1 MTFDDLDL
9 LEDLKVSL
17 VYATKICIRFLE
29 HIVTFCKVMK
39 KYISTRKRKF
49 ITWIVE
55 ICCKLKSNYP

>member
-17 VYATKICIRFLE
+17 VHATKICIRFLE

-39 KYISTRKRKF
+39 KYISTRN
-49 ITWIVE
+49 E
-55 ICCKLKSNYP
+55 NLLLGL